1 MKDRVPTY
9 AGRVRLTPV
18 TGQTN
23 IYDLERA
30 DEPTEAGTPLSKANL
45 LTDATATAMGLSE
58 ANATVNNALAATW
71 GKAVEAKAAAD
82 VFAGGLRVVYQTY
95 VGQGGAS
102 ASVTF
107 DAPPVAV
114 TIYDIRGGVTSPI
127 AFFTAQGGM
136 ILMNTAQGGNAGVNS
151 SVSGNTLTWDCSP
164 SASAAMNAQGATYHC
179 IACLST
185 EVD

>member
-1 MKDRVPTY
+1 MKDRIPTY
-9 AGRVRLTPV
+9 PGRVRLTPV
-18 TGQTN
+18 SGQTN
-23 IYDLERA
+23 VYDLERV
-30 DEPTEAGTPLSKANL
+30 DEPTEAGTPLNKANL
-45 LTDATATAMGLSE
+45 LTDVTATAIGLTA

-71 GKAVEAKAAAD
+71 AKAVAAKTAAD

-102 ASVTF
+102 MSVTF

-179 IACLST
+179 IAYLST
-185 EVD
+185 EVN